1 MSIRQGQDKP
11 LPSRDDAWN
20 LLCEYTKSES
30 LRNHA
35 RAVEQ
40 VMRAYARKWG
50 EDEDLYGIV
59 GLLHDFDYEK
69 YPTMEDHPY
78 RGAEILRERGYTE
91 EVITAIMGHANYTGV
106 PRETLLARTLFACDE
121 LSGFLFAVTFVRP
134 SRSIHEVTPKSVKK
148 KLKQPSFAA
157 SVDRDDI
164 EQGIIELGVDRD
176 EHIQFVI
183 DAMKEIDEELGL
195 RGTVELPT

>member
-1 MSIRQGQDKP
+1 MN
-11 LPSRDDAWN
+11 LPSRDEAWN
-20 LLCEYTKSES
+20 LLCEHTKSES

-59 GLLHDFDYEK
+59 GLLHDFDYEQ

-78 RGAEILRERGYTE
+78 KGAEILRERGYPE
-91 EVITAIMGHANYTGV
+91 EVITAIMSHAAYTGI
-106 PRETLLARTLFACDE
+106 PRETRLAKTLFAVDE
-121 LSGFLFAVTFVRP
+121 LAGFMFAVTFVRP
-134 SRSIHEVTPKSVKK
+134 SKSIHEVKPKSVKK

-157 SVDRDDI
+157 SVSREDI
-164 EQGIIELGVDRD
+164 EQGIAELGMDRD

-183 DAMKEIDEELGL
+183 DALREIDEELGL
-195 RGTVELPT
+195 RGTVDQGLGIGD

>member
-1 MSIRQGQDKP
+1 MN
-11 LPSRDDAWN
+11 LPSRDEAWN
-20 LLCEYTKSES
+20 VLCEHTKSES

-59 GLLHDFDYEK
+59 GLLHDFDYEQ

-78 RGAEILRERGYTE
+78 KGAEILRERGYPE
-91 EVITAIMGHANYTGV
+91 EVITAIMSHASYTGV
-106 PRETLLARTLFACDE
+106 PRETRLAKTLFAVDE
-121 LSGFLFAVTFVRP
+121 LAGFMFAVTFVRP
-134 SRSIHEVTPKSVKK
+134 SKSIHEVKPKSVKK

-157 SVDRDDI
+157 SVSRDDI
-164 EQGIIELGVDRD
+164 EQGIAELGVDLD

-183 DAMKEIDEELGL
+183 DALKEIDEELGL
-195 RGTVELPT
+195 RGTVELQ

>member
-1 MSIRQGQDKP
+1 MTLRQAQDRP
-11 LPSRDDAWN
+11 LPTRDDAWN
-20 LLCEYTKSES
+20 LLSEYTKSES

-40 VMRAYARKWG
+40 IMRAYARKRG

-69 YPTMEDHPY
+69 HPTMEEHPY
-78 RGAEILRERGYTE
+78 KGAEILRKRGYPE
-91 EVITAIMGHANYTGV
+91 EVITAVMGHANYTGV
-106 PRETLLARTLFACDE
+106 PRDSLLAKTLFACDE
-121 LSGFLFAVTFVRP
+121 LAGFMFAVTFVRP
-134 SRSIHEVTPKSVKK
+134 SKSIHEVQPKSVKK

-157 SVDRDDI
+157 SVSRENI
-164 EQGIIELGVDRD
+164 EQGIAELGVDRD
-176 EHIQFVI
+176 EHIQFII

-195 RGTVELPT
+195 RGNVD

>member
-1 MSIRQGQDKP
+1 MS
-11 LPSRDDAWN
+11 LPSREDAWN

-35 RAVEQ
+35 RSVEQ

-50 EDEDLYGIV
+50 EDEDLYGLV

-69 YPTMEDHPY
+69 YPTMEKHPY
-78 RGAEILRERGYTE
+78 EGVKILKERGYSE
-91 EVITAIMGHANYTGV
+91 EVITAIMGHATYTGV
-106 PRETLLARTLFACDE
+106 PRESLMAKTLFACDE
-121 LSGFLFAVTFVRP
+121 LAGFMFAVTFVRP
-134 SRSIHEVTPKSVKK
+134 SRSIHEVRPKSVKK

-157 SVDRDDI
+157 SVSREDI
-164 EQGIIELGVDRD
+164 EQGMAELGVDRD

-183 DAMKEIDEELGL
+183 DALKEIDEELGL

>member
-1 MSIRQGQDKP
+1 MNI
-11 LPSRDDAWN
+11 PSRDEAWN

-30 LRNHA
+30 LRKHA

-59 GLLHDFDYEK
+59 GLLHDFDYER

-78 RGAEILRERGYTE
+78 KGAEILRERGYPE
-91 EVITAIMGHANYTGV
+91 EVITAIMGHASYTGI
-106 PRETLLARTLFACDE
+106 PRETRLAQTLFAVDE
-121 LSGFLFAVTFVRP
+121 LAGFMFAVTFVRP
-134 SRSIHEVTPKSVKK
+134 SKSIHEVKPKSVKK

-157 SVDRDDI
+157 SVNREDI
-164 EQGIIELGVDRD
+164 EQGIAELGVDRD

-183 DAMKEIDEELGL
+183 DALKEIDEELGL
-195 RGTVELPT
+195 RGTVELPS

>member
-1 MSIRQGQDKP
+1 MS

-20 LLCEYTKSES
+20 LLCEYTKTDS

-35 RAVEQ
+35 RAVEH

-50 EDEDLYGIV
+50 EDEELYGII

-69 YPTMEDHPY
+69 YPTMEEHPY
-78 RGAEILRERGYTE
+78 KGAEILRERGYPE
-91 EVITAIMGHANYTGV
+91 EVITAIMGHATYTGV
-106 PRETLLARTLFACDE
+106 PRESRAAKTLFAVDE
-121 LSGFLFAVTFVRP
+121 LAGFMFAVTYVRP
-134 SRSIHEVTPKSVKK
+134 SKSIQEVKPKSVKK

-157 SVDRDDI
+157 SVNREDI
-164 EQGIIELGVDRD
+164 EQGIEELGVDRD

-183 DAMKEIDEELGL
+183 DAMREIDEELGL
-195 RGTVELPT
+195 RGSFELPA

>member
-1 MSIRQGQDKP
+1 MN
-11 LPSRDDAWN
+11 LPSREEAWN
-20 LLCEYTKSES
+20 LLCEHTKSES

-50 EDEDLYGIV
+50 EDEELYGIV
-59 GLLHDFDYEK
+59 GLLHDFDYEQ

-78 RGAEILRERGYTE
+78 KGAEILRERGYPE
-91 EVITAIMGHANYTGV
+91 EVITAIMSHASYTGI
-106 PRETLLARTLFACDE
+106 PRETRLARTLFAVDE
-121 LSGFLFAVTFVRP
+121 LAGFMFAVTFLRP
-134 SRSIHEVTPKSVKK
+134 SKSIHEVKPKSVKT

-157 SVDRDDI
+157 SVSRDDI
-164 EQGIIELGVDRD
+164 EQGIAELGVDRD

-195 RGTVELPT
+195 RGNVELPS

>member
-1 MSIRQGQDKP
+1 MN
-11 LPSRDDAWN
+11 LPSRDEAWN
-20 LLCEYTKSES
+20 LLCEHTKSES

-59 GLLHDFDYEK
+59 GLLHDFDYEQ

-78 RGAEILRERGYTE
+78 KGAEILRERGYPE
-91 EVITAIMGHANYTGV
+91 EVITAIMSHAAYTGI
-106 PRETLLARTLFACDE
+106 PRETRLAKTLFAVDE
-121 LSGFLFAVTFVRP
+121 LAGFMFAVTFVRP
-134 SRSIHEVTPKSVKK
+134 SKSIHEVKPKSVKK

-157 SVDRDDI
+157 SVSREDI
-164 EQGIIELGVDRD
+164 EQGIAELGVDRD

-183 DAMKEIDEELGL
+183 DALREIDEELGL
-195 RGTVELPT
+195 RGTVDQGLGIGD

>member
-1 MSIRQGQDKP
+1 MT
-11 LPSRDDAWN
+11 LPSREDAWN

-35 RAVEQ
+35 RSVEQ

-50 EDEDLYGIV
+50 EDEELYGLV

-69 YPTMEDHPY
+69 YPTMEKHPY
-78 RGAEILRERGYTE
+78 EGVKILKECGYPE
-91 EVITAIMGHANYTGV
+91 EVITAIMGHATYTGV
-106 PRETLLARTLFACDE
+106 PRESLMAKTLFACDE
-121 LSGFLFAVTFVRP
+121 LAGFMFAVTFVRP
-134 SRSIHEVTPKSVKK
+134 SRSIHEVRPKSVKK

-157 SVDRDDI
+157 SVSREDI
-164 EQGIIELGVDRD
+164 EQGIAELGVDRD

-183 DAMKEIDEELGL
+183 DALKEIDEELGL
-195 RGTVELPT
+195 RGTVELRT

>member
-1 MSIRQGQDKP
+1 MN

-20 LLCEYTKSES
+20 LLCEYTQSES

-35 RAVEQ
+35 RSVEHI
-40 VMRAYARKWG
+40 MRAYARKWG
-50 EDEDLYGIV
+50 ENEELYGIV

-69 YPTMEDHPY
+69 YPTMEEHPY
-78 RGAEILRERGYTE
+78 KGAEILKERGYPE
-91 EVITAIMGHANYTGV
+91 EVITAIMGHATYTGV
-106 PRETLLARTLFACDE
+106 PRDTRLAKTLFAVDE
-121 LSGFLFAVTFVRP
+121 LAGFMFAVTFVRP
-134 SRSIHEVTPKSVKK
+134 SKSIHEVKPKSVKK

-164 EQGIIELGVDRD
+164 EQGIVELGVDRD

-183 DAMKEIDEELGL
+183 DALKEIDEELGL
-195 RGTVELPT
+195 RGTVELQP

>member
-1 MSIRQGQDKP
+1 MN
-11 LPSRDDAWN
+11 LPSRDEAWN
-20 LLCEYTKSES
+20 LLCEHTKSES

-59 GLLHDFDYEK
+59 GLLHDFDYEQ

-78 RGAEILRERGYTE
+78 KGAEILRERGYPE
-91 EVITAIMGHANYTGV
+91 EVITAIMSHAAYTGI
-106 PRETLLARTLFACDE
+106 PRETRLAKTLFAVDE
-121 LSGFLFAVTFVRP
+121 LAGFMFAVTFVRP
-134 SRSIHEVTPKSVKK
+134 SKSIHEVKPKSVKK
-148 KLKQPSFAA
+148 KFKQPSFAA
-157 SVDRDDI
+157 SVSREDI
-164 EQGIIELGVDRD
+164 EQGIAELGVDRD

-183 DAMKEIDEELGL
+183 DALREIDEELGL
-195 RGTVELPT
+195 RGTVDQGLGIGD

>member
-1 MSIRQGQDKP
+1 MN

-35 RAVEQ
+35 RSVEQ
-40 VMRAYARKWG
+40 IMRAYARKWG
-50 EDEDLYGIV
+50 EDEDLYGLV

-69 YPTMEDHPY
+69 YPTMEEHPY
-78 RGAEILRERGYTE
+78 KGAEILREHGYPE
-91 EVITAIMGHANYTGV
+91 EVITAIMGHATYTGV
-106 PRETLLARTLFACDE
+106 PRETRLAKTLFAVDE
-121 LSGFLFAVTFVRP
+121 LAGFMFAVTFVRP
-134 SRSIHEVTPKSVKK
+134 SRSIHEVKPKSVKK

-157 SVDRDDI
+157 SVDREDI
-164 EQGIIELGVDRD
+164 EQGIVELGVDRD

-183 DAMKEIDEELGL
+183 DALKEIDEELGL
-195 RGTVELPT
+195 RGNVELQP

>member
-1 MSIRQGQDKP
+1 MN
-11 LPSRDDAWN
+11 LPSREEAWN
-20 LLCEYTKSES
+20 VLCEHTKSES

-50 EDEDLYGIV
+50 EDEELYGIV
-59 GLLHDFDYEK
+59 GLLHDFDYEQ

-78 RGAEILRERGYTE
+78 KGAEILRERGYPE
-91 EVITAIMGHANYTGV
+91 EVITAVMSHASYTGI
-106 PRETLLARTLFACDE
+106 PRETRLAKTLFAVDE
-121 LSGFLFAVTFVRP
+121 LAGFMFAVTFVRP
-134 SRSIHEVTPKSVKK
+134 SKSIHEVKPKSVKK

-157 SVDRDDI
+157 SVSREDI
-164 EQGIIELGVDRD
+164 EQGIAELGVDRD

-183 DAMKEIDEELGL
+183 DALKEIDEELGL
-195 RGTVELPT
+195 RGTVELPS

>member
-1 MSIRQGQDKP
+1 MT

-20 LLCEYTKSES
+20 LLCEYTKTDS

-50 EDEDLYGIV
+50 EDEELYGII
-59 GLLHDFDYEK
+59 GLLHDFDYEEF
-69 YPTMEDHPY
+69 PTMEEHPY
-78 RGAEILRERGYTE
+78 KGAEILREKGYPE
-91 EVITAIMGHANYTGV
+91 EVITAIMGHATYTGV
-106 PRETLLARTLFACDE
+106 ARESQAAKTLFAVDE
-121 LSGFLFAVTFVRP
+121 LAGFLFAVTYVRP
-134 SRSIHEVTPKSVKK
+134 SKSIQEVKPKSVKK
-148 KLKQPSFAA
+148 KLKQASFAA
-157 SVDRDDI
+157 SVSREDI
-164 EQGIIELGVDRD
+164 EQGIIELGVERD

-195 RGTVELPT
+195 RGSFELPA

>member
-1 MSIRQGQDKP
+1 MN
-11 LPSRDDAWN
+11 LPTREDAWH
-20 LLCEYTKSES
+20 LLSEYTKSES

-40 VMRAYARKWG
+40 VMRAYARKRG
-50 EDEDLYGIV
+50 ENEDLYGIV

-69 YPTMEDHPY
+69 YPTMEEHPY
-78 RGAEILRERGYTE
+78 KGAEILRERGYPE

-106 PRETLLARTLFACDE
+106 PRDSLLAKTLFACDE
-121 LSGFLFAVTFVRP
+121 LAGFMFAVTFVRP
-134 SRSIHEVTPKSVKK
+134 SKSIHEVRPKSVKK

-157 SVDRDDI
+157 SVNREDI
-164 EQGIIELGVDRD
+164 EQGIAELGVDRD

-195 RGTVELPT
+195 RGNVD

>member
-1 MSIRQGQDKP
+1 MPIPTRE
-11 LPSRDDAWN
+11 DAWN

-50 EDEDLYGIV
+50 EDEDLYGLV

-69 YPTMEDHPY
+69 YPTMEEHPY
-78 RGAEILRERGYTE
+78 KGAEILKERGYPE
-91 EVITAIMGHANYTGV
+91 EVITAIMGHASYTGV
-106 PRETLLARTLFACDE
+106 PRETRLAKTLFACDE
-121 LSGFLFAVTFVRP
+121 LAGFMFAVTFVRP
-134 SRSIHEVTPKSVKK
+134 SKSIHEVRPKSVKK

-183 DAMKEIDEELGL
+183 DALKEIDEELGL

>member
-1 MSIRQGQDKP
+1 MN
-11 LPSRDDAWN
+11 LPSRNEAWN
-20 LLCEYTKSES
+20 LLCEHTKSES

-59 GLLHDFDYEK
+59 GLLHDFDYEQ

-78 RGAEILRERGYTE
+78 KGAEILRERGYPE
-91 EVITAIMGHANYTGV
+91 EVITAIMSHASYTGI
-106 PRETLLARTLFACDE
+106 PRETRLARTLFAVDE
-121 LSGFLFAVTFVRP
+121 LAGLMFAVTFVRP
-134 SRSIHEVTPKSVKK
+134 SKSIHEVKPKSVKK

-157 SVDRDDI
+157 SVSREDI
-164 EQGIIELGVDRD
+164 EQGIAELEVDRD

-183 DAMKEIDEELGL
+183 DALKEIDEELGL
-195 RGTVELPT
+195 RGTVELQ